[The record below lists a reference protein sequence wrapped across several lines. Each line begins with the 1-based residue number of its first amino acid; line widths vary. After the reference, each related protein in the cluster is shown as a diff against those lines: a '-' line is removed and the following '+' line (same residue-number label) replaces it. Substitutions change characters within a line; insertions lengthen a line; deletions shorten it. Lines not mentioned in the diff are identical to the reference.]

1 MIDIFVTK
9 GSNHRFPT
17 KKYGNIDYIQRMYN
31 REIDRVVEY
40 YSNRNSRVR
49 TEHVLSKLIFIVS
62 PDYNLPITEYF
73 RLVDSRAKYVSKQ
86 FDISSTI
93 NKGEL
98 VDVFYNGAPEL
109 LLYTEYSHNIF
120 SFKDNWKNYNPVRI
134 INTEDTNLDYRVF
147 NKELNY
153 YGTDFPVFEIDVI
166 TMCLMYKYWA
176 LERNLLEK
184 STHPSYF
191 VYNIIFPNMIRQH
204 MNMINFNR
212 MIGTFYNELATS
224 EGIKHPFMLSGYTK
238 HIDAINNM
246 YLRDVHNK
254 PLKIREL
261 ISKIPTIDGSNMF
274 FNLFINCPYYN
285 RQNEWVLWIS
295 RFRYIIFFL
304 ELLGERGR
312 NNNKDV
318 MNELYINIRYI
329 ENGSTNIF
337 NQIPNIFQDR
347 VRTHI
352 EKIKEICGRR

>member
-40 YSNRNSRVR
+40 
-49 TEHVLSKLIFIVS
+49 
-62 PDYNLPITEYF
+62 YNLPITEYF

-134 INTEDTNLDYRVF
+134 ITTEDTNLDYRVF

-212 MIGTFYNELATS
+212 MIGTFYNELVTS
-224 EGIKHPFMLSGYTK
+224 EGVKHPFMLSGYTK

-254 PLKIREL
+254 PLKNNSIPGVFIFVATLFTINSPIYSLLPLARPACTYKTAPTTPPTKFPIQTATQIL
-261 ISKIPTIDGSNMF
+261 TASNQVTFFSKAPIVIIIALLVNKSPPH
-274 FNLFINCPYYN
+274 INTKLKATP
-285 RQNEWVLWIS
+285 
-295 RFRYIIFFL
+295 
-304 ELLGERGR
+304 
-312 NNNKDV
+312 KHAP
-318 MNELYINIRYI
+318 INIL
-329 ENGSTNIF
+329 
-337 NQIPNIFQDR
+337 
-347 VRTHI
+347 
-352 EKIKEICGRR
+352 